1 MRLNLNN
8 RNRFF
13 WMFISVFLLTLVIAC
28 VVSFNIGDQILAE
41 PVVIQET
48 ATPTVTLTPIPTET
62 PTPTP
67 DPTAIYQVTQTAEA
81 EQQLRIF
88 DQFVADM
95 KNGNANQVTGIYVE
109 NVMALQVVQQP
120 ASNPGFVSTID
131 DVVTYFLF
139 PWQKAGNHGLLAHN
153 YLAGRYFF
161 DVGYGDIITLVFGD
175 GYYQDFEVTQ
185 IKEYQALQ
193 PNNPYSSF
201 IDLDSGEQK
210 SSTTVFMDVYMGA
223 FHTTLQTCIA
233 RAGSGEWGRHFTLAP
248 PL

>member
-1 MRLNLNN
+1 MVVVCLLL
-8 RNRFF
+8 FTF
-13 WMFISVFLLTLVIAC
+13 ACSISLDMNGNALPQPAIA
-28 VVSFNIGDQILAE
+28 
-41 PVVIQET
+41 QET
-48 ATPTVTLTPIPTET
+48 AAPTVTLTPVPTET

-67 DPTAIYQVTQTAEA
+67 DPTAIYQITQTAQA

-88 DQFVADM
+88 DQFIEDM

-120 ASNPGFVSTID
+120 AGNPGFVSTID
-131 DVVTYFLF
+131 DVITYFLY

-193 PNNPYSSF
+193 PDSPYSNF
-201 IDLDSGEQK
+201 IDLETGEQK
-210 SSTTVFMDVYMGA
+210 TVNTVFIEVYMGS

-233 RAGSGEWGRHFTLAP
+233 RGSEGEWGRHFTLAP